1 MLWATSH
8 PQTCCSA
15 FFEVN
20 KSERVEPAKS
30 TKTFATAVTTVSVTP
45 VLVDEATHL
54 VATSEGL
61 GGGPS
66 PVGHQGVPCS
76 STVSVAEPTPTL
88 CDGNEL
94 PRLKDIPGAEGAES
108 SLEASSAPQEKQEG
122 GKSVVPEVQPD
133 TEPFEGA
140 AAPRQVGSEG
150 PEPQL
155 ESQRRQG
162 EWVTGTVAV
171 FEPRDVSDL
180 DGGLACSFSV
190 TPS

>member
-8 PQTCCSA
+8 PQTCSSA

-30 TKTFATAVTTVSVTP
+30 TKTFATAAPTVSVTP
-45 VLVDEATHL
+45 VPVDETTHL

-66 PVGHQGVPCS
+66 PAEHQGAPCS
-76 STVSVAEPTPTL
+76 SAVSVVE
-88 CDGNEL
+88 
-94 PRLKDIPGAEGAES
+94 DISSVVGAQSLLEVS
-108 SLEASSAPQEKQEG
+108 STPQEKQEG
-122 GKSVVPEVQPD
+122 GGSVVPEVQPD
-133 TEPFEGA
+133 VEPFEGA
-140 AAPRQVGSEG
+140 AAPKQVGSEG

-162 EWVTGTVAV
+162 EWVTSAAGSGV
-171 FEPRDVSDL
+171 
-180 DGGLACSFSV
+180 
-190 TPS
+190 